1 MIKKTQKFVI
11 NIKQKKNAWSKTGI
25 NAKNFSMKKNYIKL
39 SSDRKIEQEL
49 YRNLAL
55 ERKIKRDII
64 RNITCYSETEVDVKF
79 DLQLDLKLNLEL
91 NRTMKR
97 NMERDMKPKF
107 EDDILRDF

>member
-25 NAKNFSMKKNYIKL
+25 NAKNFSTK
-39 SSDRKIEQEL
+39 RKMELEL
-49 YRNLAL
+49 YRNIEL
-55 ERKIKRDII
+55 EHKIKRDII

-79 DLQLDLKLNLEL
+79 DLQLDLELNLEL

-97 NMERDMKPKF
+97 SSELNRTVKLNLETERNRERDF
-107 EDDILRDF
+107 